1 MLKPHQ
7 SRALFLDFDG
17 VLHPPEAI
25 QGARPPLTANQ
36 IRKGF
41 PGTFQHLPTLR
52 DLLHKHDDVAIVV
65 SSSWRL
71 FLSDAELIDLLAP
84 ISTWFAGSLSRY
96 KGKHEAI
103 CDWLEHHQVN
113 DSAVLDDVAQFF
125 PEGSKSLIL
134 CDPRR
139 GLSDPA
145 VQRQLWEWLQFAS
158 HENN

>member
-25 QGARPPLTANQ
+25 AGARPPLTSDR
-36 IRKGF
+36 IRRNF
-41 PGTFQHLPTLR
+41 PGTFQHLPILHA
-52 DLLHKHDDVAIVV
+52 LLHKHDDVAVVV

-71 FLSDAELIDLLAP
+71 FLSDAQLNDLLAP
-84 ISTWFAGSLSRY
+84 ISMWFVGSLSRY
-96 KGKHEAI
+96 KGKDEAI
-103 CDWLEHHQVN
+103 HDWLALHQVN
-113 DSAVLDDVAQFF
+113 DFAVLDDVAQFF

-139 GLSDPA
+139 GLSDPV
-145 VQRQLWEWLQFAS
+145 VQERVRGWLQFDS
-158 HENN
+158 L

>member
-1 MLKPHQ
+1 MLKPQH

-25 QGARPPLTANQ
+25 EGARPPLTSDQVRRN
-36 IRKGF
+36 F
-41 PGTFQHLPTLR
+41 PGTFQHLPILR
-52 DLLHKHDDVAIVV
+52 GLLHKHDEVAVIV

-84 ISTWFAGSLSRY
+84 ISTWFVGSLSRY
-96 KGKHEAI
+96 NGKDEAI
-103 CDWLEHHQVN
+103 RDWLAHHQVN
-113 DSAVLDDVAQFF
+113 DFAVLDDVAQFF

-139 GLSDPA
+139 GLSDPV
-145 VQRQLWEWLQFAS
+145 VQERVKRWLQFAS
-158 HENN
+158 H

>member
-1 MLKPHQ
+1 MLKPHH

-25 QGARPPLTANQ
+25 EGARPPLTSDQ
-36 IRKGF
+36 IRSNF
-41 PGTFQHLPTLR
+41 PGTFQHLPILR
-52 DLLHKHDDVAIVV
+52 DLLHKHVDVAVIV

-71 FLSDAELIDLLAP
+71 FLSDAELIDLLAQ

-96 KGKHEAI
+96 KGKDEAI
-103 CDWLEHHQVN
+103 RDWLAHHQVN
-113 DSAVLDDVAQFF
+113 DFAVLDDVAQFF

-139 GLSDPA
+139 GISDPV
-145 VQRQLWEWLQFAS
+145 VQERVREWLQFAS
-158 HENN
+158 H

>member
-1 MLKPHQ
+1 MLKPHH

-25 QGARPPLTANQ
+25 EGARPPLTSDQ
-36 IRKGF
+36 IRRNF
-41 PGTFQHLPTLR
+41 PGTFQHLPILR
-52 DLLHKHDDVAIVV
+52 DLLHKHVDVAVIV

-96 KGKHEAI
+96 KGKDEAI
-103 CDWLEHHQVN
+103 RDWLAHHQVS
-113 DSAVLDDVAQFF
+113 DFAVLDDVAQFF
-125 PEGSKSLIL
+125 PEGSKSLML

-139 GLSDPA
+139 GISDPV
-145 VQRQLWEWLQFAS
+145 VQERVREWLQFAS
-158 HENN
+158 H

>member
-25 QGARPPLTANQ
+25 AGARPPLTANQ
-36 IRKGF
+36 IRKSF
-41 PGTFQHLPTLR
+41 PGTFQHLPTLH
-52 DLLHKHDDVAIVV
+52 DLLHKHDDVAVVV

-71 FLSDAELIDLLAP
+71 FLSDAVLIDLLAP

-96 KGKHEAI
+96 EGKDEAI
-103 CDWLEHHQVN
+103 RDWLTHQQVN
-113 DSAVLDDVAQFF
+113 DFAVLDDVAQFF

-139 GLSDPA
+139 GLSDPV
-145 VQRQLWEWLQFAS
+145 VQRRVREWLQLAS
-158 HENN
+158 H